1 MISIPA
7 ALLTRFEECLFAN
20 NIADTDRPQYKKWL
34 RFYLDFCGKYL
45 VESTHRESLDAF
57 MQKLRDKKRGR
68 LG

>member
-45 VESTHRESLDAF
+45 VE
-57 MQKLRDKKRGR
+57 RGR